1 MPAGMSRQINNRKED
16 MSMEAGSTQGGA
28 AAVGADDGA
37 VASAASQ
44 ADHSDQTAEHFASAL
59 L

>member
-1 MPAGMSRQINNRKED
+1 
-16 MSMEAGSTQGGA
+16 MEAGSTQGGA
-28 AAVGADDGA
+28 AAVGADDSA
-37 VASAASQ
+37 IASAASQ